1 MADETDTQVITQKDS
16 DRFRLAVEGPVP
28 DAEGCAHPVLHE
40 GQLIHGGRKDLP
52 IVHMVCWDEDDPC
65 RVSGSA
71 EFNHVGDPSRPV
83 VLQMKHS
90 SESPVQ
96 MALNVQPL
104 DHGLAVQTDLQSP
117 IHHALQLKTPVQLRF
132 VNPWEAA
139 SDYTVSVQL
148 ADRKLL
154 QIQLTGKTVLTPQP
168 APPDSCLTSDPASPR
183 VDTMVD
189 LMGRGN
195 S

>member
-1 MADETDTQVITQKDS
+1 
-16 DRFRLAVEGPVP
+16 
-28 DAEGCAHPVLHE
+28 
-40 GQLIHGGRKDLP
+40 
-52 IVHMVCWDEDDPC
+52 
-65 RVSGSA
+65 
-71 EFNHVGDPSRPV
+71 
-83 VLQMKHS
+83 
-90 SESPVQ
+90 
-96 MALNVQPL
+96 
-104 DHGLAVQTDLQSP
+104 
-117 IHHALQLKTPVQLRF
+117 LRF

-168 APPDSCLTSDPASPR
+168 APPDSCLTSDPGSPR